1 MRLVLTRVG
10 VLQARAHRCHSSFLG
25 MQPSCRGRTRAIG
38 RRWQQGSHGCPSC
51 RLPQIHGLRMR
62 ARPEL
67 LSLAW
72 ARCARVDAR
81 GRRSA
86 RMRIAL
92 GRAARA
98 CTRVGAFGHHAPR
111 AKRVCACP
119 LSWPARG
126 SICRS
131 WSFVVGRAAMM
142 HGHARQHMHEQQRAC
157 MRDTYACI
165 MRDIASMSCTAYTY
179 VACRRVDRS

>member
-72 ARCARVDAR
+72 ARHARVVAR
-81 GRRSA
+81 GRRCA

-131 WSFVVGRAAMM
+131 WSFVVGRAAMHAPRPIPRPKKYFKENGAPKVKIEVRIRPAASC
-142 HGHARQHMHEQQRAC
+142 HGAIPRG
-157 MRDTYACI
+157 
-165 MRDIASMSCTAYTY
+165 
-179 VACRRVDRS
+179 RVS